1 MDIVSRNNDL
11 SPYKIS
17 LCILLHQAL
26 TNPVMAASVKPALLS
41 FIINEI
47 HQVRPTELTLN
58 ELMSELRKIDASSTA
73 QNAMTGEGI
82 TELFEKDLKLL
93 EEFTDLLTLFN
104 TRLSELKSDGELN
117 LGYLEEGSVLYLF
130 LRKCFLSFARMDFQ
144 GLFDLFEN
152 LKKFREGQKLTKLPE
167 SETKMYLS
175 QLASMLPNLVTQN
188 TKEQIYSHISTL
200 PIPQTYIL
208 RAHIEAYYGNDISID
223 YLHKYFD
230 LILDKQ
236 MPTKTSREKGL
247 VAVRSSTHLASL
259 HRVKI
264 ELELGHLEAAVH
276 LLVETVKRA
285 LSEND
290 NSVILESTLLFLKI
304 AEIMGNSS
312 QQKRLAEKAVMH
324 ALKLGNV
331 KALIVSSLCFA
342 QLHNFY
348 PSICSPMII
357 QAIKPVEDIKKKQG
371 VLQEKNF
378 KLDPDSPA
386 WVNLSSYTL
395 IESLLSFNYK
405 DYSSKLLQ
413 IKALNWFTNG
423 NSDLCNIFAKTLTAQ
438 FPNCFKSRND
448 IGFYFNLAKEKA
460 LNSKDETISLLE
472 QIDYENPVK
481 DCIDWNFTLSQIL
494 HTWCL
499 FSGQLLEAEFLE
511 KEMMKSMGH
520 NSPFEFKIEVIYKK
534 AQRLIFE
541 GEYEQAM
548 EDLNSIIA
556 DMKERGMKFKTIE
569 MSLLISEIYSATDQ
583 AFQALFTVLELLP
596 MIESRKCMEFP
607 VKIRLA
613 DILLE
618 ALPSA
623 IKSMQILTEIRKNLH
638 QCSNNYTLGKYFK
651 TLAKAKIQLSYSLQD
666 AIMKKH
672 FLIQAVHDLNKAN
685 THFKPIHCLTEMREC
700 YYLLSRTF
708 HDLSDTKNRD
718 KASECFCKTHQEISD
733 GAFQD
738 SLQKQGPRIENW
750 QAPSIYLEIITPGNE
765 C

>member
-26 TNPVMAASVKPALLS
+26 TNTILLPALKPTLLS
-41 FIINEI
+41 FIIKEI
-47 HQVRPTELTLN
+47 HQVRPTELTLK
-58 ELMSELRKIDASSTA
+58 ELLHELKQLDHSCANPS
-73 QNAMTGEGI
+73 MPLGEGI
-82 TELFEKDLKLL
+82 ADLFEKDLRSL

-152 LKKFREGQKLTKLPE
+152 LKKFRDGLKLPKLPE

-188 TKEQIYSHISTL
+188 TKEQIYSHISNL
-200 PIPQTYIL
+200 PIPETYII
-208 RAHIEAYYGNDISID
+208 RAHIEAFYGNDKSID

-290 NSVILESTLLFLKI
+290 NNVILESTLLFLRI

-312 QQKRLAEKAVMH
+312 QQKRLAEKAVLH
-324 ALKLGNV
+324 GLKLGNI

-348 PSICSPMII
+348 PNISSPMIL
-357 QAIKPVEDIKKKQG
+357 QAIQPAEDAKKKQAI
-371 VLQEKNF
+371 LIERNF
-378 KLDPDSPA
+378 KADSESPV

-395 IESLLSFNYK
+395 VESLLSFNFK
-405 DYSSKLLQ
+405 EYSSKLLQ
-413 IKALNWFTNG
+413 IKALNWFTVG
-423 NSDLCNIFAKTLTAQ
+423 NSDLCNIHAKTLTAQ
-438 FPNCFKSRND
+438 FPNCFKSRSD

-481 DCIDWNFTLSQIL
+481 DCIDWNFTLCQIL

-499 FSGQLLEAEFLE
+499 FSGQLLEAEYLE
-511 KEMMKSMGH
+511 KEMTSSIGY
-520 NSPFEFKIEVIYKK
+520 NGSFEFKADMIYKK

-541 GEYEQAM
+541 SEYEPAM
-548 EDLNSIIA
+548 EQLNSLIA
-556 DMKERGMKFKTIE
+556 DMKERGLKFKTIE
-569 MSLLISEIYSATDQ
+569 MSLLISEIYSATNQ
-583 AFQALFTVLELLP
+583 AFQALFTVLELIP
-596 MIESRKCMEFP
+596 MIENRKSMEFA

-623 IKSMQILTEIRKNLH
+623 IKSIQILTEIRKNLH
-638 QCSNNYTLGKYFK
+638 QCSNNYTLGKFFQ

-672 FLIQAVHDLNKAN
+672 FLIQGIHDLNQSN
-685 THFKPIHCLTEMREC
+685 VHFQPIHCLTEMREC
-700 YYLLSRTF
+700 YYLISRAF
-708 HDLSDTKNRD
+708 NELGDTKNRD
-718 KASECFCKTHQEISD
+718 KAAECFCKTHQEISHA
-733 GAFQD
+733 AFQD
-738 SLQKQGPRIENW
+738 SLQKHGVRIENW
-750 QAPSIYLEIITPGNE
+750 HAPSIYLEKITPMDE